1 MTVSGHHGS
10 CMHWTQA
17 GHGLKVP
24 GCGVSAAGG
33 GRCRMGATP
42 RGDYICTGN
51 DSGGVFVFDTAT
63 GSQIAHV
70 SPIRV
75 RL

>member
-1 MTVSGHHGS
+1 MSS
-10 CMHWTQA
+10 
-17 GHGLKVP
+17 
-24 GCGVSAAGG
+24 AGG

-63 GSQIAHV
+63 GTTGHV

-75 RL
+75 HLEVARVIKRTWH